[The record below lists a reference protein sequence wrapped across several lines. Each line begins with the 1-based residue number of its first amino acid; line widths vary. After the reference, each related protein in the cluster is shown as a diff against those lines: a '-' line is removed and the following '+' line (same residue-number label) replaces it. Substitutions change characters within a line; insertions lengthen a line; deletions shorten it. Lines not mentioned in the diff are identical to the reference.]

1 MMDSDKTVRNQY
13 DQVDDFKWLKAQA
26 SPNWRVLEP
35 SKRVKDEVWRDV
47 VPGAPGTG
55 SEDILRAVGVST
67 LSTL

>member
-1 MMDSDKTVRNQY
+1 MMDSDKTVHNQY
-13 DQVDDFKWLKAQA
+13 DQVDDFKWLKAEA

-55 SEDILRAVGVST
+55 PDDILRAVGVST
-67 LSTL
+67 LSTS